1 MIEMRGRELRGQPV
15 GHTPSV
21 AGAAPRRN
29 RVTPRGFAPWG
40 VQFGKASHAP
50 IANPVAEH
58 LAW

>member
-1 MIEMRGRELRGQPV
+1 MR
-15 GHTPSV
+15 
-21 AGAAPRRN
+21 